1 MDFALFVELLAA
13 LFGLLLGSFGNV
25 CITRMAADESVVRP
39 RSHCRSCGR
48 LIAWYD
54 NFPLL
59 SFLVL
64 RGRCR
69 HCRAAIG
76 WRYPIVEA
84 LTGAWF
90 WAAAHWS
97 ATPWAAGKWC
107 AFGFIVITLATIDL
121 EERILPDEFTLGGW
135 LVGLALSVVAPPPE
149 GVVSL
154 LFPFS
159 VEWLRGL
166 MEAACASAGAWSLL
180 WFIGWFYKR
189 INRLWH
195 RDIEPLGDGDPRMLG
210 MLGAFL
216 GLEGTVAALIIA
228 GVSGSVLGL
237 GWTLLNRKKVLS
249 YELPFGTF
257 LGAGGLAA
265 AVAIWFQ
272 WLGR

>member
-13 LFGLLLGSFGNV
+13 VFGLLLGSFGNV
-25 CITRMAADESVVRP
+25 CITRMATDESVVRP

-54 NFPLL
+54 NIPLL
-59 SFLVL
+59 SFLAL

-69 HCRAAIG
+69 HCRATIG

-84 LTGAWF
+84 LTGVWF

-97 ATPWAAGKWC
+97 TTLWDAGKWC
-107 AFGFIVITLATIDL
+107 AFGFIVITLAAIDL

-135 LVGLALSVVAPPPE
+135 ILGLALSVVAPPPE

-154 LFPFS
+154 LFPFP
-159 VEWLRGL
+159 VGWLRGL
-166 MEAACASAGAWSLL
+166 MEAACASAGAWGLL
-180 WFIGWFYKR
+180 WFIGWFYKQ

-237 GWTLLNRKKVLS
+237 GWTLLNRKKVLT

-257 LGAGGLAA
+257 LGAGALAS
-265 AVAIWFQ
+265 AVAIWFR